1 MKTSRFSEPQIL
13 AILRQAEGGVPV
25 PELCREHGMS
35 TASFYKWRAKYGGMD
50 ASMISQMKSLEDE
63 NRRLKKMY
71 AEMSMQAELLKEA
84 LGKKLTRP
92 SQRREMAGKAVALRG
107 VSIALA
113 CRTFGVSETCY
124 RYSAKL
130 NDDNEEIADLLIGL
144 TRAKKSWGFG
154 LCFLYLRNV
163 RGHRWNHKRV
173 YRIYRELEL
182 NLRIKPRKRLKRDKP
197 DALTVPEAPNMVWS
211 MDFMA
216 DRLEDGRQFR
226 LLNVLD
232 DFNREGLGIEVDFS
246 LPAERVI
253 RSLNQI
259 IEWRGKPM
267 AIRVDNGPEY
277 ISDKLM
283 EWAEKRG
290 IALSHIQPGKPQQN
304 AYVERYN
311 RTVRHEWLDQ
321 HIIESIEEAQ
331 EFATQWLWT
340 YNNERPNM
348 GIGGITPAQKL
359 KMAA

>member
-1 MKTSRFSEPQIL
+1 MKTSRFSEPQIM

-50 ASMISQMKSLEDE
+50 ASMISQMKALEDE

-92 SQRREMAGKAVALRG
+92 SQRREMARKAVALRG

-113 CRTFGVSETCY
+113 CRTFEVSETCY
-124 RYSAKL
+124 RYSTKL
-130 NDDNEEIADLLIGL
+130 NEENEQIADLLIGL

-163 RGHRWNHKRV
+163 RGHLWNHKRV

-197 DALTVPEAPNMVWS
+197 DTLIVPDQPNMVWS

-259 IEWRGKPM
+259 IEWRGKPY

-277 ISDKLM
+277 VSGKLM
-283 EWAEKRG
+283 EWAEKQG
-290 IALSHIQPGKPQQN
+290 IALNHIQPGKPQQN
-304 AYVERYN
+304 AYVEHYN

-321 HIIESIEEAQ
+321 NIIESIEEAQ
-331 EFATQWLWT
+331 KFATQWLWT

>member
-1 MKTSRFSEPQIL
+1 MR
-13 AILRQAEGGVPV
+13 
-25 PELCREHGMS
+25 
-35 TASFYKWRAKYGGMD
+35 
-50 ASMISQMKSLEDE
+50 
-63 NRRLKKMY
+63 
-71 AEMSMQAELLKEA
+71 
-84 LGKKLTRP
+84 
-92 SQRREMAGKAVALRG
+92 AVALRG

-113 CRTFGVSETCY
+113 CRTFDVSETCF

-130 NDDNEEIADLLIGL
+130 NDENEQIADLLIGL
-144 TRAKKSWGFG
+144 TRAKRSWGFG

-173 YRIYRELEL
+173 YRIYRELEQ
-182 NLRIKPRKRLKRDKP
+182 NLRIKPRKRLKRDRP
-197 DALTVPEAPNMVWS
+197 DALAVPEQPNMVWS

-216 DRLEDGRQFR
+216 DRLEDGRPFR

-232 DFNREGLGIEVDFS
+232 NFNREGLGIEVDFS

-253 RSLNQI
+253 RS
-259 IEWRGKPM
+259 
-267 AIRVDNGPEY
+267 
-277 ISDKLM
+277 
-283 EWAEKRG
+283 
-290 IALSHIQPGKPQQN
+290 LSHIQPGKPQQN

>member
-1 MKTSRFSEPQIL
+1 ME
-13 AILRQAEGGVPV
+13 
-25 PELCREHGMS
+25 
-35 TASFYKWRAKYGGMD
+35 
-50 ASMISQMKSLEDE
+50 
-63 NRRLKKMY
+63 
-71 AEMSMQAELLKEA
+71 
-84 LGKKLTRP
+84 
-92 SQRREMAGKAVALRG
+92 
-107 VSIALA
+107 
-113 CRTFGVSETCY
+113 
-124 RYSAKL
+124 
-130 NDDNEEIADLLIGL
+130 
-144 TRAKKSWGFG
+144 
-154 LCFLYLRNV
+154 
-163 RGHRWNHKRV
+163 RV

-197 DALTVPEAPNMVWS
+197 DTLIVPDQPNMVWS

-259 IEWRGKPM
+259 IEWRGKPH

-277 ISDKLM
+277 VSGKLM
-283 EWAEKRG
+283 EWAEKQG
-290 IALSHIQPGKPQQN
+290 IALNHIQPGKPQQN

-321 HIIESIEEAQ
+321 NIIESIEEAQ

-340 YNNERPNM
+340 YNNERPNK
-348 GIGGITPAQKL
+348 GIGGITPAQRL

>member
-1 MKTSRFSEPQIL
+1 M
-13 AILRQAEGGVPV
+13 
-25 PELCREHGMS
+25 M
-35 TASFYKWRAKYGGMD
+35 
-50 ASMISQMKSLEDE
+50 
-63 NRRLKKMY
+63 
-71 AEMSMQAELLKEA
+71 
-84 LGKKLTRP
+84 RP

-113 CRTFGVSETCY
+113 CRTFDVSETCY

-130 NDDNEEIADLLIGL
+130 NDENEQIADLLIGL
-144 TRAKKSWGFG
+144 TRAKKTWGFG

-197 DALTVPEAPNMVWS
+197 DALTVPEAPNLVWS

-232 DFNREGLGIEVDFS
+232 DYNREGLGIEVDFS

-259 IEWRGKPM
+259 IEWRGKPF

-277 ISDKLM
+277 VSGKLM
-283 EWAEKRG
+283 GWAETQG

-321 HIIESIEEAQ
+321 YIIESIEEAQ